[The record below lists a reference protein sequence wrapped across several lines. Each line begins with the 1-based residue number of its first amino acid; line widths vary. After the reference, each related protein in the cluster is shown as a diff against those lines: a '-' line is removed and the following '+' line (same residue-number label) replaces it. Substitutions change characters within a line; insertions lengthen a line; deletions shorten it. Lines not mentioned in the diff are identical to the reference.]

1 MSETLVIRL
10 RAPEEAPASWQI
22 VDANGARSGQVQSG
36 PVADALNVAQG
47 RRVVVL
53 LPGTEITL
61 AEPELPLRGGA
72 RLAQAVPFALEEQL
86 ASDVEA
92 LHFAVGSRHAGAV
105 GTPVAVVARGLLDR
119 WLATCETAGI
129 QPDAAFADSA
139 AVPVS
144 PNGCSLLLDDA
155 TLFVRRADALPYA
168 LDANPLA
175 AALDLALGEPSDA
188 GEHVTFYASQADYE
202 RHREVIEGLRTRT
215 ATLQV
220 KLLPDGPLPLLAAQ
234 AVSMPGVNL
243 LQGPYGRSSTISNR
257 LREWR
262 VPAALAA
269 GVVLVFLVGQGISL
283 YKLTRAEKQLDAQ
296 IAEVFAQ
303 VLPGQPVVDP
313 RAQME
318 GVIGASRSTAGGAL
332 LPAMAVLAQAM
343 AQSPAARIEAM
354 SYRGDAL
361 DLRLVA
367 PSVEALDAIKQ
378 AVTQGGVNAELQSAT
393 PRGEGIEGRL
403 QVRLGKA

>member
-10 RAPEEAPASWQI
+10 RALEEAPASWLI
-22 VDANGARSGQVQSG
+22 VDANGARSGPVQSG
-36 PVADALNVAQG
+36 PVADALGVAQG

-53 LPGTEITL
+53 LPGSEITL

-72 RLAQAVPFALEEQL
+72 RIAQAVPFALEEQL
-86 ASDVEA
+86 ASDVEG

-105 GTPVAVVARGLLDR
+105 GTPVAVVARGVLDR
-119 WLATCETAGI
+119 WLGTCETAGI
-129 QPDAAFADSA
+129 QPDAAYADSS

-144 PNGCSLLLDDA
+144 PNGCTLLLDDA
-155 TLFVRRADALPYA
+155 SLFVRRADAVPFA

-175 AALDLALGEPSDA
+175 AALDLALGEPSET
-188 GEHVTFYASQADYE
+188 GEHVTFYASPADYE
-202 RHREVIEGLRTRT
+202 RHREIIEGLRSRT

-220 KLLPDGPLPLLAAQ
+220 KLVPEGPLPLLASQ
-234 AVSMPGVNL
+234 AVSAPGVNL
-243 LQGPYGRSSTISNR
+243 LQGPYGRTTTIGSR

-269 GVVLVFLVGQGISL
+269 GVVLVFLAGQGISL
-283 YKLTRAEKQLDAQ
+283 YKLARAEKQLDAQ
-296 IAEVFAQ
+296 IAEIFTQ
-303 VLPGQPVVDP
+303 VLPGQPVVNP

-318 GVIGASRSTAGGAL
+318 GVIGARGSAGGAL
-332 LPAMAVLAQAM
+332 LPAMSVLAQAM

-354 SYRGDAL
+354 SYRGNAL

-367 PSVEALDAIKQ
+367 PTVEALDAIKQ
-378 AVTQGGVNAELQSAT
+378 AVARGGISAELQSAT
-393 PRGEGIEGRL
+393 PRGEVIEGRL

>member
-10 RAPEEAPASWQI
+10 RALEEAPASWLI

-53 LPGTEITL
+53 LPGSEITL

-72 RLAQAVPFALEEQL
+72 RLALAVPFALEEQL
-86 ASDVEA
+86 ASDVEG
-92 LHFAVGSRHAGAV
+92 LHFAVGSRHAGTV

-119 WLATCETAGI
+119 WLGTCETAGI
-129 QPDAAFADSA
+129 RPDAAYADSA

-144 PNGCSLLLDDA
+144 PNGCTLLLDDA
-155 TLFVRRADALPYA
+155 TLFVRRSNSVPYA
-168 LDANPLA
+168 LDSNPLA
-175 AALDLALGEPSDA
+175 AALDLALGEPSEA
-188 GEHVTFYASQADYE
+188 GEHVTFYAGSADYE
-202 RHREVIEGLRTRT
+202 RHRDVIEGLRART

-234 AVSMPGVNL
+234 AVSAPGVNL
-243 LQGPYGRSSTISNR
+243 LQGPYASSTTVGDR

-283 YKLTRAEKQLDAQ
+283 YKLARAEKQLDAQ

-318 GVIGASRSTAGGAL
+318 GVIGARGSSAGGAL
-332 LPAMAVLAQAM
+332 LPAMSVLAQAM
-343 AQSPAARIEAM
+343 AQSPAARIEAIN
-354 SYRGDAL
+354 YRGNAL

-367 PSVEALDAIKQ
+367 PTVEALDAIKQ
-378 AVTQGGVNAELQSAT
+378 AVTQGGINAELQSAT
-393 PRGEGIEGRL
+393 PRGDVVEGRL
-403 QVRLGKA
+403 QVRLGQA